1 MTFAISYFPG
11 PVTQLDG
18 CTVDTLAG
26 LEALKEALRVHSRAG
41 HRAKGD
47 AGYFV
52 ACELTGP
59 RSAAAACPTTLLALD
74 ADLGPV
80 RWADL
85 AGLRYLAHT
94 TDSHLRVCPDNPA
107 GTERWRVFVELD
119 EPADAASWPACPW
132 PWAALRNISQPIYVP
147 TRLDTEWRSQSGAC
161 VTWRRAP
168 HAPIL
173 PAPVLAVR
181 AMPAQTTIDR
191 FRHRWHDDPRDTNR
205 LAGTLGACLAAGGW
219 GDVAIRA
226 AFAAWFTHPSLERH
240 VRSALAAAARRR
252 AGERI
257 FGFPEYE
264 QLCGAAWAWE
274 SDADTLDWSEPST
287 PPPEQ
292 FGGVAVRTARDIA
305 AAQIPEPN
313 WLCRQLVMAPG
324 APSLI
329 TGYGGSGKTTF
340 VQHLALCVAQGDLLL
355 GTLPARRG
363 PVVHIDHE
371 QGSDVSERRYQRLG
385 LRAEADL
392 RLICLPNWSL
402 ANPKQQAEFLALAQ
416 SARDGLLIIDS
427 FVASCREYLEDE
439 NASASRAPL
448 DFLTKVSVA
457 TGACILV
464 IHHSRKDRS
473 DSMVSARGSGA
484 ITDAVGLHITY
495 EKTAHGP
502 DEQPVLRIGKTRFE
516 APPDMLRGD
525 VPIAIAP
532 RGEPA
537 DGGYTLIA
545 AESDAAREE
554 VVRTRIHDLLLTG
567 WTGSRNACAK
577 ELRLR
582 RADVFDAVRDLIDDG
597 LAESPNGELRAILP

>member
-1 MTFAISYFPG
+1 MTFTISHFSG
-11 PVTQLDG
+11 PVTQLNG
-18 CTVDTLAG
+18 CVQDLVED
-26 LEALKEALRVHSRAG
+26 LPALQSALRAWTRAG
-41 HRAKGD
+41 HAKGE

-52 ACELTGP
+52 ACALTGP
-59 RSAAAACPTTLLALD
+59 RSASAACPTTLLALD

-85 AGLRYLAHT
+85 DGLRYLAHT
-94 TDSHLRVCPDNPA
+94 TDSHLRVCPANPR
-107 GTERWRVFVELD
+107 GEERWRVFLELD
-119 EPADAASWPACPW
+119 EPVDAASWPACPW
-132 PWAALRNISQPIYVP
+132 SWAALRNISQPIYVP
-147 TRLDTEWRSQSGAC
+147 TRPDCEWRSQAGAC
-161 VTWRRAP
+161 VTWRKAP
-168 HAPIL
+168 EQVAIV
-173 PAPVLAVR
+173 PAPVLDVR
-181 AMPAQTTIDR
+181 IMPAQATIDR
-191 FRHRWHDDPRDTNR
+191 LRHRWHDDPRDTNR
-205 LAGTLGACLAAGGW
+205 LAGTIGACLAAGGW
-219 GDVAIRA
+219 GDGDIRA
-226 AFAAWFTHPSLERH
+226 AFVAWFTHPSLERH
-240 VRSALAAAARRR
+240 IRSALAAAARRR

-257 FGFPEYE
+257 VAYPEFE
-264 QLCGAAWAWE
+264 KLCGADWVWE
-274 SDADTLDWSEPST
+274 GGVDTLDWALAA

-292 FGGVAVRTARDIA
+292 FGGVAIRTARDIA

-340 VQHLALCVAQGDLLL
+340 VQHLALCVAQGDPLL
-355 GTLPARRG
+355 GTLPTRRG
-363 PVVHIDHE
+363 PVIHIDHE

-495 EKTAHGP
+495 EKAAHGP
-502 DEQPVLRIGKTRFE
+502 DERPMLRIGKTRFE
-516 APPDMLRGD
+516 APSDMLHGD
-525 VPIAIAP
+525 TAIAIAP
-532 RGEPA
+532 RGAPA
-537 DGGYTLIA
+537 DGGYTLVV
-545 AESDAAREE
+545 AESDA
-554 VVRTRIHDLLLTG
+554 VRDELVKTRIHDLLLTG
-567 WTGSRNACAK
+567 WTGSRTACVK
-577 ELRLR
+577 ELCLR
-582 RADVFDAVRDLIDDG
+582 KGEALDAIRDLIDDG
-597 LAESPNGELRAILP
+597 FAESLNGELRAIVP